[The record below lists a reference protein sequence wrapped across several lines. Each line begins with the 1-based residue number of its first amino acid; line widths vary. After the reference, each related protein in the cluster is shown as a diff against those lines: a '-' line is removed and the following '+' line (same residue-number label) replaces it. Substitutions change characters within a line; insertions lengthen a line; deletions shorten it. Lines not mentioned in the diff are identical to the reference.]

1 MLRITDCL
9 VILLRQISCWPFV
22 KRSAEMAAFVA
33 IMEGRKGKEWMGKLH
48 AIGNAYTGLLLLSGD
63 IRAKCGKI
71 CHS

>member
-1 MLRITDCL
+1 
-9 VILLRQISCWPFV
+9 
-22 KRSAEMAAFVA
+22 MAAFVA